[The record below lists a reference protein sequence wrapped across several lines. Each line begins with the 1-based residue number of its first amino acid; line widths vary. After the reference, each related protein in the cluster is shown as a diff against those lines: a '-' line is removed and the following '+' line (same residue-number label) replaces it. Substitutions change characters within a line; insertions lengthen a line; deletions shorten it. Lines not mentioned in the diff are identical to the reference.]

1 MWRMSDMLAA
11 LTDGIGSLDARLLAE
26 QAVHGVDALEETALH
41 PVLGEGISAAGFGVV
56 REVVYP
62 GEHAAGVRRSARARC
77 DLVVLPGPGMVL
89 EDPATEQ
96 ATLNA
101 GEGTLFAGIAAELAA
116 EPGRGAGVVSPA
128 DACWLE
134 VKSVAQHAYV
144 DGVPAPNR
152 TYADQLVRGPMAD
165 LVKLAKDPSIW
176 TAASVV
182 VLFCETEEIGRH
194 DLGRL
199 AHKLLDLDAPL
210 GVPDIGGVA
219 IQDRVGN
226 AWCGV
231 GVYPL
236 RVGG

>member
-11 LTDGIGSLDARLLAE
+11 LTDGVGSLDARLLAE
-26 QAVHGVDALEETALH
+26 QAVHGVDALAEVALH
-41 PVLGEGISAAGFGVV
+41 PVLAEGISAAGFGVV
-56 REVVYP
+56 REVLYP
-62 GEHAAGVRRSARARC
+62 GEHASSVRRSARARC
-77 DLVVLPGPGMVL
+77 DLVVLPEPGMVL

-101 GEGTLFAGIAAELAA
+101 GEGTLFAGLAAEL
-116 EPGRGAGVVSPA
+116 EVRPTPGAGVVTPA

-144 DGVPAPNR
+144 DGVPVPNR
-152 TYADQLVRGPMAD
+152 TYADQLLRGPMAD

-182 VLFCETEEIGRH
+182 VLFCETEAVGRH
-194 DLGRL
+194 DLGQL
-199 AHKLLDLDAPL
+199 AHRLLDQEAPL
-210 GVPDIGGVA
+210 GTPEIGGVA

-226 AWCGV
+226 GWCAIGV
-231 GVYPL
+231 FPM
-236 RVGG
+236 RAGG